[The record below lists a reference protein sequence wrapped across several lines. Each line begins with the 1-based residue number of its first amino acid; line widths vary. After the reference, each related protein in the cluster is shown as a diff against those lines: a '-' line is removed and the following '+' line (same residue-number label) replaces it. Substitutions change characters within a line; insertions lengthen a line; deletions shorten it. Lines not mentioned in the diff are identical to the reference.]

1 MNYPSI
7 ITTRLLTALSVL
19 VILAGCS
26 STSLV
31 GSWKDPRFQGPP
43 IRKVLVIGVSED
55 GNARRIFEDEFVTQ
69 LGARGVDAVASYTLI
84 PQDGKVP
91 EATIAKAVRESGA
104 EAVLMTRVVKTATET
119 TVIPGRTQT
128 TVTPPLGHTTSPEFH
143 PNIYGHYSSAWTTFT
158 PPTMTQFRVWTLE
171 TDLWPVSQEQ
181 PIWSG
186 VTRSTEGR
194 NINRDIDDLVEVI
207 TDALADGKL
216 I

>member
-1 MNYPSI
+1 MNDPLNVI
-7 ITTRLLTALSVL
+7 TRLLGVLSVL
-19 VILAGCS
+19 VILTGCS

-91 EATIAKAVRESGA
+91 EATVAKAVRESGA
-104 EAVLMTRVVKTATET
+104 EAILMTRVVKSATET

-128 TVTPPLGHTTSPEFH
+128 TVSPVLGHPTSRDFH

-158 PPTMTQFRVWTLE
+158 PPTVTQFKVWTLE

-186 VTRSTEGR
+186 VTRSTEGS
-194 NINRDIDDLVEVI
+194 NLNRDIDDLVQVI
-207 TDALADGKL
+207 TNALADGGL